1 MFDLEPSI
9 AEWRRQMLA
18 GGLGTPVPL
27 EELEIH
33 LREDIERQMKSGLN
47 EAEAFKTAVQ
57 KIGPAHTVQNEFKKV
72 EAAEAGRKWKEG
84 QIWSGAI
91 LGLLQLILIGS
102 VLFNSEMTFGQR
114 MSGLA
119 AIATSFLFVAVG
131 RLSHR
136 IFPGTRARRIRTAI
150 IFISGN
156 VPGIIW
162 ISIFA
167 GFFLPGHEFPFGQW
181 LTTLLWACG
190 PPLGVYLGL
199 ILGIQT
205 AARKKVALAGS

>member
-1 MFDLEPSI
+1 MQRWSNGRNTMFNLEQSI
-9 AEWRRQMLA
+9 TAWRKQMLA
-18 GGLGTPVPL
+18 AGIQTPVPL

-33 LREDIERQMKSGLN
+33 LREEIERQMQSGLN
-47 EAEAFKTAVQ
+47 EPEAFNCAVQ
-57 KIGPAHTVQNEFKKV
+57 KIGPAHTVQNEFEKV
-72 EAAEAGRKWKEG
+72 AVAEAERKWKEG
-84 QIWSGAI
+84 RIWSGAI

-119 AIATSFLFVAVG
+119 AIATSFLLVAVG

-136 IFPGTRARRIRTAI
+136 IFPVSRARRIRTAI

-205 AARKKVALAGS
+205 A